1 MNNCNLTTCRY
12 NENGKC
18 TNEEK
23 RKECLET
30 VKKVL
35 VYKQSKTE
43 IPIWA
48 SDMLDCIDE
57 LKKRGMEINLEKVF
71 DPKDVLYKNNLIEK
85 GESDIMADLKKMEL
99 DIIEKAKAIAKEI
112 AKGNDVYI
120 TKSASGVV
128 IKKMT
133 VGKV

>member
-1 MNNCNLTTCRY
+1 MNDCRLDTCRY
-12 NENGKC
+12 NENFEC

-23 RKECLET
+23 RKACAEV

-35 VYKQSKTE
+35 VYQNKQGE

-48 SDMLDCIDE
+48 SNMIGNIE
-57 LKKRGMEINLEKVF
+57 SLKKFGIEIDLSDFETQGVVLIKRSEFMTDRQVKLELMDK
-71 DPKDVLYKNNLIEK
+71 LEQ
-85 GESDIMADLKKMEL
+85 
-99 DIIEKAKAIAKEI
+99 IAKEI

>member
-1 MNNCNLTTCRY
+1 MENYQKQNLKNIANCVVR
-12 NENGKC
+12 
-18 TNEEK
+18 
-23 RKECLET
+23 
-30 VKKVL
+30 
-35 VYKQSKTE
+35 
-43 IPIWA
+43 
-48 SDMLDCIDE
+48 SD
-57 LKKRGMEINLEKVF
+57 N
-71 DPKDVLYKNNLIEK
+71 
-85 GESDIMADLKKMEL
+85 MADLKKIEL